1 MSEWV
6 EETKGV
12 FKYNKAPA
20 PGKRNISSNELL
32 AYCISLGADLR
43 ELYQRFDDKDS
54 INYLVEI
61 IDNHNFVFKDVKL

>member
-1 MSEWV
+1 VSGWV

-20 PGKRNISSNELL
+20 PGKRNISSNELVS
-32 AYCISLGADLR
+32 YFISLGADLR

-61 IDNHNFVFKDVKL
+61 IDNHNFVLNDVEL